1 MVLTVIGS
9 GSSGNCYLLQSEDEV
24 LIIEC
29 GVSFKEIKKGL
40 NLPLSSVV
48 GCLVSHEHQD
58 HSKSMKELIKNG
70 IDVFSSNGTFQAM
83 GINADNDFVLLS
95 HHRQKVGSFGIL
107 PFNIQHD
114 CVEPLG
120 FLIHHPEMGLCLFA
134 TDTYYLKYTF
144 PGLNQI
150 IIEANYCEDIVA
162 EKKKKGTHQFA
173 DDRVIK
179 SHMSIQ
185 NCGKMLEANDLTSVN
200 NIVLIHLSDRNS
212 HEIRFKQE
220 VEQLTGKNVHI
231 ALKGLEIDFNL
242 KPF

>member
-9 GSSGNCYLLQSEDEV
+9 SSSGNCYLLQSEDEV

-40 NLPLSSVV
+40 KVPLQNVV
-48 GCLVSHEHQD
+48 GCLVTHEHQD
-58 HSKSMKELIKNG
+58 HSKCMVELRKNG
-70 IDVFSSNGTFQAM
+70 IDVFSSVGTFEAT
-83 GINADNDFVLLS
+83 GINYNNDYLLLS
-95 HHRQKVGSFGIL
+95 HHKTKIGSFEIV

-114 CVEPLG
+114 CAEPLG

-150 IIEANYCEDIVA
+150 IIEANYCEEILKERGDSYVN
-162 EKKKKGTHQFA
+162 K
-173 DDRVIK
+173 RVVK
-179 SHMSIQ
+179 SHMSLQ
-185 NCGKMLEANDLTSVN
+185 TCKYYLQSQDLSKIN

-212 HEIRFKQE
+212 DEKRFKTE
-220 VEQLTGKNVHI
+220 IEQSTLKNVHV
-231 ALKGLEIDFNL
+231 AVKGLEIDFNL
-242 KPF
+242 NPF

>member
-1 MVLTVIGS
+1 MSI
-9 GSSGNCYLLQSEDEV
+9 
-24 LIIEC
+24 
-29 GVSFKEIKKGL
+29 F
-40 NLPLSSVV
+40 
-48 GCLVSHEHQD
+48 D
-58 HSKSMKELIKNG
+58 HSKSMKDLINKG
-70 IDVFSSNGTFQAM
+70 IEVYASNGTFEAM

-95 HHRQKVGSFGIL
+95 HNRQKVGSFEIL

-114 CVEPLG
+114 CAEPLG

-150 IIEANYCEDIVA
+150 IIEANYCENIVA
-162 EKKKKGTHQFA
+162 GKKQKGTHQFA
-173 DDRVIK
+173 DNRVIK

-185 NCGKMLEANDLTSVN
+185 NCGKMLEANDLTKVN

-231 ALKGLEIDFNL
+231 AFNGLEIDFNL